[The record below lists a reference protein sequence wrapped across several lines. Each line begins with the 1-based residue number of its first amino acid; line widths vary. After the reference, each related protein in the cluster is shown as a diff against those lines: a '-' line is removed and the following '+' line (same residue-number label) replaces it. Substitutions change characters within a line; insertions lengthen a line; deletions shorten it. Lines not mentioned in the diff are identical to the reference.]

1 MVQLNTFFLLKF
13 IYIFYQINSL
23 FSVNFQNSILMVS
36 LNFNNQK
43 HLWVIDFIKNG
54 IIIVF
59 LF

>member
-1 MVQLNTFFLLKF
+1 MAQLNTFFLLKF
-13 IYIFYQINSL
+13 ILIFYQINSL
-23 FSVNFQNSILMVS
+23 FSVNFHFK
-36 LNFNNQK
+36 FNNQK